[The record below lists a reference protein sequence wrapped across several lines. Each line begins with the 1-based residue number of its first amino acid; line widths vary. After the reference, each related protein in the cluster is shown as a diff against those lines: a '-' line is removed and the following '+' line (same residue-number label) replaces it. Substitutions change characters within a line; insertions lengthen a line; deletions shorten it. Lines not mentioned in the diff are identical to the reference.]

1 MRSGFHHKDAA
12 ASPWSLHTRP
22 ESEPTPRCAT
32 RPVARHSTLR
42 LGLMLPNHYPDIL
55 HQFVFEFVF
64 RKQHLMR
71 QQRMCGSRGDPG
83 AVGLTRTRAHV
94 RACGPSRRHAERT
107 ARPRPELRP
116 VTAARPQPRRVRGS
130 SWKQRQ
136 DHDRRPA
143 CPSSP
148 RARLCSIRTDS
159 DSPGGVLGREMPG
172 GKLSV
177 NYYAIKLCT

>member
-42 LGLMLPNHYPDIL
+42 LGLMLHNHYPDIL

-64 RKQHLMR
+64 CKQHLMR

-116 VTAARPQPRRVRGS
+116 VTAARPQPPKSERLLVEAAAGP
-130 SWKQRQ
+130 RQ
-136 DHDRRPA
+136 EASVPFQPPSPA
-143 CPSSP
+143 LQHPH
-148 RARLCSIRTDS
+148 R
-159 DSPGGVLGREMPG
+159 
-172 GKLSV
+172 
-177 NYYAIKLCT
+177 